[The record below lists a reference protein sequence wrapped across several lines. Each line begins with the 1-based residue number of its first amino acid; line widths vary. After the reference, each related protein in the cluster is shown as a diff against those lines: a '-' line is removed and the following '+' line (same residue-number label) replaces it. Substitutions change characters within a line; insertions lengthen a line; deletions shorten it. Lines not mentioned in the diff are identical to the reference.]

1 MSLTALRTGQE
12 RVYFWFG
19 RGECECEG
27 RFWEYTEQI
36 LQQQQ
41 QQRVEMTVDKMDPV
55 EVFAAGEK
63 GRGLRVTKEI
73 SAGDVVF
80 AEASFAAVVFDR

>member
-1 MSLTALRTGQE
+1 MDGKVSTGNSSSSLSCSGQQS
-12 RVYFWFG
+12 V
-19 RGECECEG
+19 
-27 RFWEYTEQI
+27 T
-36 LQQQQ
+36 
-41 QQRVEMTVDKMDPV
+41 MTVEKMDPV

-63 GRGLRVTKEI
+63 GRGLRVTKEM

>member
-1 MSLTALRTGQE
+1 MHGKVSTGNSSSSLSSSGQQS
-12 RVYFWFG
+12 V
-19 RGECECEG
+19 
-27 RFWEYTEQI
+27 T
-36 LQQQQ
+36 
-41 QQRVEMTVDKMDPV
+41 MTVEKMDPV

-63 GRGLRVTKEI
+63 GRGLRVTKEM